1 MEAVDTTKAEGDIME
16 EEVNLAGDMIVWDE
30 ELDTVGEL
38 ETDTTEKVFVETLL
52 TFTAFFFT
60 DFRFSVFKDFTSLLI
75 FTTLS
80 ARFSLLT
87 SKL

>member
-1 MEAVDTTKAEGDIME
+1 MEALNTTEAEGDITE

-38 ETDTTEKVFVETLL
+38 ETDTTENVFVETLL
-52 TFTAFFFT
+52 TIPAFLFTNFM
-60 DFRFSVFKDFTSLLI
+60 FSVFKDFTSLLI
-75 FTTLS
+75 FTKLS

-87 SKL
+87 CK